1 MMNPLGVVQEFYRA
15 MAAGQ
20 IEKVVALLSPDL
32 QWEEAERFPY
42 YGGVWKNPQAVV
54 DNLFTALATDW
65 EEFSATPHNFVCSN
79 ENVVSFGL
87 YTGKFRATGRSISA
101 PFAHRWLVRGERI
114 AQFKQ
119 YTDTAMVLEATIGC
133 AGQTVSERTHGS
145 ACDSTTVQEFKD
157 FPIACRLTTEELRA
171 REATLLAQ
179 FRSLVV
185 STEDLANGYAFR
197 VPGDAKSVVVAAE
210 LIAAEREC
218 CPFLAFEF
226 TADPKMGPMVV
237 RVTGPSGTKEFLR
250 GVFVQA

>member
-1 MMNPLGVVQEFYRA
+1 M
-15 MAAGQ
+15 
-20 IEKVVALLSPDL
+20 
-32 QWEEAERFPY
+32 
-42 YGGVWKNPQAVV
+42 
-54 DNLFTALATDW
+54 
-65 EEFSATPHNFVCSN
+65 
-79 ENVVSFGL
+79 
-87 YTGKFRATGRSISA
+87 
-101 PFAHRWLVRGERI
+101 
-114 AQFKQ
+114 
-119 YTDTAMVLEATIGC
+119 
-133 AGQTVSERTHGS
+133 
-145 ACDSTTVQEFKD
+145 QEFKD

-185 STEDLANGYAFR
+185 STEDIANGYAFR

-210 LIAAEREC
+210 LIAGEREC